1 MIVAYIVVD
10 GAPDPEDNKLW
21 GQYSFVALPRP
32 GERIEV
38 PYDGFMERLRIE
50 SKMTAI
56 EEDRAGAIG
65 NSVIT
70 ETMQRSDIRKAVPV
84 EIRNLDRNARRDAA
98 VISPR

>member
-1 MIVAYIVVD
+1 MIVAHIVVD

-50 SKMTAI
+50 SIQHRPAPHPLPEGQT
-56 EEDRAGAIG
+56 
-65 NSVIT
+65 
-70 ETMQRSDIRKAVPV
+70 QL
-84 EIRNLDRNARRDAA
+84 RNEAQAFVYARWE
-98 VISPR
+98 S